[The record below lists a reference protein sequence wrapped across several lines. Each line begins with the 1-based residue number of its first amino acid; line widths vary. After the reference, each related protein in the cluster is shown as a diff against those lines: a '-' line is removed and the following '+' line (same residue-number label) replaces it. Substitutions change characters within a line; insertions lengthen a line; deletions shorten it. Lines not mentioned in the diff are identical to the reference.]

1 MWIKP
6 ARGFTGNH
14 IVAVR
19 DDIAFDY
26 HGYSRWKGLLEHTR
40 AKANRRWP
48 GWSANLV
55 QLTKD
60 VLISE
65 AKSREI
71 EGRPVQIVRFSHP
84 HLSIHR
90 GALQIGRPFRAPF
103 DI

>member
-6 ARGFTGNH
+6 GAASQA
-14 IVAVR
+14 IISSQSVVR

-48 GWSANLV
+48 GWSANSV

-60 VLISE
+60 VLISD

-71 EGRPVQIVRFSHP
+71 EGARSR
-84 HLSIHR
+84 
-90 GALQIGRPFRAPF
+90 
-103 DI
+103 